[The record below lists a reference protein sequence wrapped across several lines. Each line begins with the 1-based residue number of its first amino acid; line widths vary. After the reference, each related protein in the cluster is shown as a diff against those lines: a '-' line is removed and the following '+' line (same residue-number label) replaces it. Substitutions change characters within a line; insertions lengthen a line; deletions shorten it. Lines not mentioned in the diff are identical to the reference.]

1 MSKKD
6 WQEITKLGFS
16 VEKLGST
23 NRNNDKS
30 KSETGFSNYLFKC
43 LKRHLE
49 SNLIEVEVKPDSKNH
64 AVENDGIF
72 LFKTSSE
79 KLHDVSDSDNI
90 IKLQKKIHKNKK
102 KKKKYESES
111 DTEENKIQAIAVSG
125 DWIMQNSAIYSTND
139 VHNMQKEKSSNC
151 KKKKK
156 KHKHLEKS

>member
-16 VEKLGST
+16 LEKLGSA
-23 NRNNDKS
+23 NSSNDKS
-30 KSETGFSNYLFKC
+30 ESETGFSNYLSKC

-49 SNLIEVEVKPDSKNH
+49 SNLIEIEAKSDNKNH
-64 AVENDGIF
+64 TIENDGIF

-90 IKLQKKIHKNKK
+90 VKLQKKIHKNKK
-102 KKKKYESES
+102 KKKYESES
-111 DTEENKIQAIAVSG
+111 DIEENKIQAIAVSG

-139 VHNMQKEKSSNC
+139 VHNMQKEKSNNC

-156 KHKHLEKS
+156 KHKHLENV